1 MQTNRKSGENPKF
14 FSSGRIT
21 YLINTRLLTRG
32 FYIKNFFEEVIIFFR
47 APIWRPMKYLV
58 LFSRECSQNSLGH
71 RWCDLFFFE
80 LNSHTLFWAYITQFF
95 GINFDKI
102 LLYCPKKAILG
113 LGLRINHPR
122 LIWRLHKSSGD

>member
-1 MQTNRKSGENPKF
+1 MAVEFLRRVKKCYGARHLVTTTFVQTNRKSGKNPKF

-47 APIWRPMKYLV
+47 APIWRPMRYLV

-71 RWCDLFFFE
+71 VGVTCF
-80 LNSHTLFWAYITQFF
+80 
-95 GINFDKI
+95 
-102 LLYCPKKAILG
+102 
-113 LGLRINHPR
+113 
-122 LIWRLHKSSGD
+122 SSN